1 MIIDTS
7 LPDFVLRK
15 ATVEDCPLI
24 LSFIR
29 ELAEYEKLLHEV
41 VASVETLE
49 ETLFGEVAY
58 AQSVIGEYQ
67 GTAVGYALFFHNFST
82 FTGRPGIYLED
93 LYVQP
98 HMRGKGFGKCLLAYL
113 ARLAV
118 DKGCTR
124 VEWSVLDWN
133 EPSIQFYRSIGA
145 APMDEWTVQRL
156 DGEAWRAS
164 PKNSERICYPR
175 PPDGC
180 RTLNAQHTLKRS
192 Y

>member
-1 MIIDTS
+1 
-7 LPDFVLRK
+7 
-15 ATVEDCPLI
+15 
-24 LSFIR
+24 
-29 ELAEYEKLLHEV
+29 
-41 VASVETLE
+41 
-49 ETLFGEVAY
+49 VAY

-156 DGEAWRAS
+156 DGEALAS
-164 PKNSERICYPR
+164 FAKEF
-175 PPDGC
+175 
-180 RTLNAQHTLKRS
+180 
-192 Y
+192 